1 MLLKSVRSRRG
12 TNFKPAVHTLQIFW
26 LKKIIV
32 VKLNKSI
39 IYKKYEQYFFPIF
52 SLLFVVSHIYRYILR
67 VCCLKNASMFSQ
79 RIIYK
84 PSWRIKSASRC
95 FPFFCTKQ
103 IYTAWLSKIQTSRW
117 FLISSHATAK
127 SRKQNNS
134 TKMANLFDFF
144 FSLTILVPA
153 LYIFFLILIS

>member
-1 MLLKSVRSRRG
+1 MLLKSVRSRQG

-67 VCCLKNASMFSQ
+67 VCCLKNVSMFSQ

-103 IYTAWLSKIQTSRW
+103 IYTAWLSKTQTSRW
-117 FLISSHATAK
+117 FFYPATPQPSHVSKTTQQK
-127 SRKQNNS
+127 WQICLSFLS
-134 TKMANLFDFF
+134 HLLFLFPHCIF
-144 FSLTILVPA
+144 FSL
-153 LYIFFLILIS
+153 S